1 MSISIPFFTYIPV
14 YFLLQLQK
22 TVLKSNLS
30 WKGLIHLAFP
40 GNRLLL
46 RKFKEVTQDRKVG
59 AINKAETMEDCCLL
73 TYFI

>member
-1 MSISIPFFTYIPV
+1 MSISFPFFTYIPV

-22 TVLKSNLS
+22 TLFKSNLC
-30 WKGLIHLAFP
+30 WKGLSHLAFP
-40 GNRLLL
+40 DNGLSL
-46 RKFKEVTQDRKVG
+46 RKFQEVTQGRKVG